1 MLVPRWGF
9 DSSVTGKEITM
20 SPQAVEMHLI
30 ILFLMV
36 LLVLGNVVI
45 VLLTINIYGE
55 IKAIRAK
62 LRLMGF
68 KLDDNSMLS
77 NDD

>member
-1 MLVPRWGF
+1 
-9 DSSVTGKEITM
+9 M

>member
-1 MLVPRWGF
+1 
-9 DSSVTGKEITM
+9 M

-68 KLDDNSMLS
+68 KLDDNSMVS